1 MKLAKPMIP
10 ITALLAMFLLAA
22 GAFASEVSQ
31 GKTLTYDEAAK
42 TIQIEEYD
50 TNFSDDHRYGQPTG
64 IVSDYD
70 LAKAKVGI
78 PPAAGD
84 VVRIAYDL
92 DGERKVAIKVM
103 NVSKQDLRKK

>member
-1 MKLAKPMIP
+1 MTRTKPIFIVLALIA
-10 ITALLAMFLLAA
+10 TVALAA
-22 GAFASEVSQ
+22 GALASEVSQ
-31 GKTLTYDEAAK
+31 GKTLLYDEAAK

-50 TNFSDDHRYGQPTG
+50 TNFSADHRYGQPTG

-70 LAKAKVGI
+70 LTQAKVGI

-92 DGERKVAIKVM
+92 DGERKVAVKVM

>member
-1 MKLAKPMIP
+1 MTQTKPIVVVLALMA
-10 ITALLAMFLLAA
+10 TVVLAA
-22 GAFASEVSQ
+22 GALASEVSQ
-31 GKTLTYDEAAK
+31 GKTVTYDEAAK

>member
-1 MKLAKPMIP
+1 MTRTKTLYVLLSLVAALA
-10 ITALLAMFLLAA
+10 LAA
-22 GAFASEVSQ
+22 GALAGEVSQ
-31 GKTLTYDEAAK
+31 GKTLAYNQAAK

-50 TNFSDDHRYGQPTG
+50 TNFSADHRYGQPTG

-70 LAKAKVGI
+70 LARAKVGI

-92 DGERKVAIKVM
+92 EGERKVAIKVM